1 MLHTQCAARACIRR
15 VPRATRLRV
24 ASSVVARCSDA
35 RFRSLRSRSADHW
48 PRLRGS
54 SADFGDR
61 SNSDGI
67 GARELG
73 RRPLRPLRNDERAP
87 VRPIQASSFE
97 RVLLRLHP
105 GLLRGGLGRNRFRG
119 VAKILANMIEINQV
133 AALGAKLLLHLAH
146 DPWRSVPDRMNAG
159 IRAEAGPDRAFEK
172 LSSRGFDAAL
182 DRARINRRCAPF
194 GVRQGNL
201 GLSPRQ
207 RLAFAL
213 VLLAGVRLYN
223 GDHAAIRLSD
233 DILVLARRF
242 RKNRDHSARFEDGL
256 GVAQSDPLDRAL
268 SYLEAIMLLQLHPH
282 LSERLIGGKIGDR
295 ALQSPRKPRGM
306 TFALRRNG
314 RTLLL
319 SNRYRGSRTAIS
331 PSFVCQRSFFYLGDA
346 SEVVDEFLV
355 PSLRPA
361 SPPTPASPP
370 APNAASP
377 R

>member
-1 MLHTQCAARACIRR
+1 MRAFDLSGADRQIIGQGFAI
-15 VPRATRLRV
+15 VQLISATDQIAM
-24 ASSVVARCSDA
+24 ASAHGSLVVVH
-35 RFRSLRSRSADHW
+35 FRSFEMTSECLQ
-48 PRLRGS
+48 RLVETPG
-54 SADFGDR
+54 
-61 SNSDGI
+61 
-67 GARELG
+67 
-73 RRPLRPLRNDERAP
+73 
-87 VRPIQASSFE
+87 FE
-97 RVLLRLHP
+97 RVLLRVDP

-119 VAKILANMIEINQV
+119 VAQILANMIEINQV

-242 RKNRDHSARFEDGL
+242 RKNRDHSAHFEDVL

-268 SYLEAIMLLQLHPH
+268 FGADDIE
-282 LSERLIGGKIGDR
+282 
-295 ALQSPRKPRGM
+295 
-306 TFALRRNG
+306 
-314 RTLLL
+314 
-319 SNRYRGSRTAIS
+319 SRS
-331 PSFVCQRSFFYLGDA
+331 M
-346 SEVVDEFLV
+346 
-355 PSLRPA
+355 
-361 SPPTPASPP
+361 PPTSSSASLSRSTDSC
-370 APNAASP
+370 APKSSAF
-377 R
+377 